1 MIFALAGLGADTM
14 SPSQAHDFIV
24 SQFAKECAS
33 GVGPE
38 FAAMA
43 VLGAVMEQYGGGDP
57 PPEVIAI
64 MDSAIKEGM
73 ASCGGPSIKDLP
85 KDPLLPMSS
94 GGSTGPGGMPI
105 GNGGTYSTS
114 ARGPMPTSRPSSL
127 TSYRQVAPTSSYR
140 LPSNLSL
147 AARRPTGMTSLR
159 LPPLAP
165 VDPVPPPETPP
176 PFETWELAVG
186 GGAALVLIYAVMSS
200 QWYQSLGNGGD
211 GYKPNGRRRS
221 RRRHRRH

>member
-1 MIFALAGLGADTM
+1 M
-14 SPSQAHDFIV
+14 
-24 SQFAKECAS
+24 
-33 GVGPE
+33 
-38 FAAMA
+38 
-43 VLGAVMEQYGGGDP
+43 
-57 PPEVIAI
+57 
-64 MDSAIKEGM
+64 
-73 ASCGGPSIKDLP
+73 
-85 KDPLLPMSS
+85 
-94 GGSTGPGGMPI
+94 
-105 GNGGTYSTS
+105 STS
-114 ARGPMPTSRPSSL
+114 RVSSL
-127 TSYRQVAPTSSYR
+127 AAGYR
-140 LPSNLSL
+140 LPSNLTL
-147 AARRPTGMTSLR
+147 AARRPTGMASLR